1 MALDLSRYP
10 QALEIS
16 SMIVRGVMS
25 RNPSC
30 SFLVATDR
38 PLQLRVAHEQDVIL
52 SLACSAG

>member
-16 SMIVRGVMS
+16 SMIVRGVMA

-30 SFLVATDR
+30 SLLVATG
-38 PLQLRVAHEQDVIL
+38 LY
-52 SLACSAG
+52 S